1 MKIHIG
7 SKWTREIF
15 QVEERDRFYGT
26 AWNTV
31 TPESAPKM
39 IAIQPGFELR
49 AALLEE
55 VAAALEMEETAT
67 EVLRDAVTAVL

>member
-1 MKIHIG
+1 MTKLKHMKIHIG

-55 VAAALEMEETAT
+55 VAAALEMEETAM
-67 EVLRDAVTAVL
+67 EVL

>member
-1 MKIHIG
+1 M
-7 SKWTREIF
+7 
-15 QVEERDRFYGT
+15 
-26 AWNTV
+26 A
-31 TPESAPKM
+31 PESVPKM

>member
-1 MKIHIG
+1 MTKLKHMKIHIG

-15 QVEERDRFYGT
+15 QVEERDRLYGT

-31 TPESAPKM
+31 APESVPKM

-55 VAAALEMEETAT
+55 VAAALEMEETAM
-67 EVLRDAVTAVL
+67 EVL